1 MKKLM
6 LMVISAAA
14 VFAACAED
22 DGPIAEINV
31 KGVGQAQVRSAAKK
45 AAIVDAKKQAVEK
58 YLQKNF
64 PGIDAKMVDDAKAD
78 YASFVT
84 EDVEEG
90 DDVEFEGGEFTGE
103 FTVEVKVQA
112 LQGKLKEWGFDP
124 NAIGGGE
131 KIRIFVMEKP
141 PAKVMLQN
149 GMDPALGNYFFKN
162 YEILQTRIKEKIGT
176 MLDNLGYDVPSLET
190 EEQFKEYLKDDPGL
204 VGVHYDID
212 RGDGEFVIEREFLD
226 KLRNSYPNSIILRYE
241 IQALAKEN
249 NDLRIQLALIAV
261 DFNGKEKKLGSADQ
275 KDVTNYTK
283 PDMIMADFAEC
294 ASRAAAKMLKSGD
307 AADKFNKTIKSIRNT
322 MKIAANKPKGPITV
336 VVNLSGVDKK
346 VRTRLKINV
355 KNAMD
360 EAGLCKKADI
370 KGNGDSLSAVIK
382 KAEITD
388 QDGAYEA
395 MMEIMDGV
403 GITIDDTMKNYSSD
417 GTVLTI
423 TPTVAA
429 E

>member
-162 YEILQTRIKEKIGT
+162 YEVLQTRIKAKIGA
-176 MLDNLGYDVPSLET
+176 MLDDLGYDVPSLET
-190 EEQFKEYLKDDPGL
+190 EEQFKEYQKDDPGL
-204 VGVHYDID
+204 VGVHFDVD

-249 NDLRIQLALIAV
+249 NEIRIQLALIAV
-261 DFNGKEKKLGSADQ
+261 DFNGKEKQLGSADY
-275 KDVTNYTK
+275 KDVTNYAK
-283 PDMIMADFAEC
+283 PDMIMADFAKL
-294 ASRAAAKMLKSGD
+294 AGGAAAKMLKSGD
-307 AADKFNKTIKSIRNT
+307 AADKFNKAIKSIRNT

-355 KNAMD
+355 KKAME
-360 EAGLCKKADI
+360 EAGLCKKSDI

-423 TPTVAA
+423 TPTAAA